1 MGASYLPP
9 LASFLFIVFQILLC
23 YDMPI
28 ADPHHPPPAPVAV
41 PAVAGATS
49 QMKGV
54 ICMLDDTLSDKLE
67 RIHVLADLL
76 LDLLIGNPQAQVLTE
91 IIIETS
97 LL

>member
-1 MGASYLPP
+1 
-9 LASFLFIVFQILLC
+9 
-23 YDMPI
+23 
-28 ADPHHPPPAPVAV
+28 
-41 PAVAGATS
+41 
-49 QMKGV
+49 
-54 ICMLDDTLSDKLE
+54 MLDDTLSDKLE